1 MSSKFSDLR
10 LLVAV
15 VWCRMNVLQG
25 YYTDDTYG
33 GGGYFKTISVLFIK
47 RKQIIFSNFLNRRA
61 YDNYT

>member
-33 GGGYFKTISVLFIK
+33 GGVFQNNKCIIHKEKT
-47 RKQIIFSNFLNRRA
+47 
-61 YDNYT
+61 NYI